1 MTVSLLRSENCRK
14 LGREA
19 LKSRTCSIPV
29 RINPKPSW
37 NDEHLAIIKKMLKNV
52 TILLRADLQGWLN
65 GLRRG
70 GETWRKAA
78 LKGIGYLVFIVALSV
93 LGNSLFTHLRLTEAE
108 PTLLLG
114 VINGFMLFGIIVV
127 AKELMES
134 SLKSLYEAPDTALLH
149 AAPIQPVAI
158 FGYKFIHLTITRF
171 LSIFCFLG
179 PPWVAFGLIFGLPWH
194 FYVVLFPVCL
204 CLLVMIAS
212 YVTISVMLI
221 ARFFS
226 SGWLL
231 ATLKVLG
238 TAIGVTVGFL
248 LSLTLFFE
256 FEPIHIKQLLLNWAS
271 ERTADTA
278 ASWYPHEWIGK
289 LLLSWVTES
298 TIGVRL
304 RWALGGFGGS
314 LAAAGVATL
323 VAQLIYQ
330 RGWENIRHLKAKRKP
345 VRSTNGSKASHLER
359 MRRTLGRGKIR
370 SMMLKDFLI
379 FVRHSGRLIAIVMLT
394 LFLVVHIAILL
405 VHEGSADTNAGL
417 VLTVQI
423 VLYSM
428 LITFGISCNGLRDEA
443 KTWWML
449 KASPVTPKLVFTS
462 KFLTALLCAL
472 VYAEFW
478 SLFAVCLLR
487 IPRDAWIPVMLTPIL
502 TLPTACAL
510 NTAIGTLPWMAE
522 LTHQPKPILRALTFT
537 VTLIIDVALVL
548 APVIAWYT
556 ESLIAFVGLVIL
568 FAGVFGISYR
578 WGIGNL
584 RRLLVAQ

>member
-1 MTVSLLRSENCRK
+1 
-14 LGREA
+14 
-19 LKSRTCSIPV
+19 
-29 RINPKPSW
+29 
-37 NDEHLAIIKKMLKNV
+37 MLKNV

-65 GLRRG
+65 GLRYG
-70 GETWRKAA
+70 GEAWRKAA

-108 PTLLLG
+108 PTLTLG
-114 VINGFMLFGIIVV
+114 VINGFIVFGIIVV

-149 AAPIQPVAI
+149 AAPIQPIAI
-158 FGYKFIHLTITRF
+158 FGYKFIHLTIARF
-171 LSIFCFLG
+171 LSILCFLG
-179 PPWVAFGLIFGLPWH
+179 PPWIAFGLIFELPWH
-194 FYVVLFPVCL
+194 FYAVLFPVCL

-231 ATLKVLG
+231 GTLKVLG
-238 TAIGVTVGFL
+238 TAIGVAVGFL

-256 FEPIHIKQLLLNWAS
+256 FEPIHIKQFLLNWAS
-271 ERTADTA
+271 ERTTDTTA
-278 ASWYPHEWIGK
+278 AWYPHEWIGK

-298 TIGVRL
+298 AIGIRL

-314 LAAAGVATL
+314 LVSAGVATL
-323 VAQLIYQ
+323 VAQLTYQ
-330 RGWENIRHLKAKRKP
+330 RGWENIRQLKSKRKP
-345 VRSTNGSKASHLER
+345 VRSTNDSKTSHLER
-359 MRRTLGRGKIR
+359 MRRVLGRGKVR

-405 VHEGSADTNAGL
+405 VHGGGADANAGL

-449 KASPVTPKLVFTS
+449 KAAPVTPKLVFTS

-472 VYAEFW
+472 IYAEFW
-478 SLFAVCLLR
+478 SLFAVGLLR
-487 IPRDAWIPVMLTPIL
+487 IPGNAMILVMLTPIL
-502 TLPTACAL
+502 TLPSACAV

-522 LTHQPKPILRALTFT
+522 LTHQPKPVLRVLTFT
-537 VTLIIDVALVL
+537 VTLMVDIVLVL

-556 ESLIAFVGLVIL
+556 ESLVVFIGLVIL
-568 FAGVFGISYR
+568 LAGVFAMSYR

-584 RRLLVAQ
+584 RRLLVAQQ

>member
-1 MTVSLLRSENCRK
+1 
-14 LGREA
+14 
-19 LKSRTCSIPV
+19 
-29 RINPKPSW
+29 
-37 NDEHLAIIKKMLKNV
+37 MLKNV
-52 TILLRADLQGWLN
+52 IILLRADLQGWLN
-65 GLRRG
+65 GLRHG
-70 GETWRKAA
+70 GEAWRKAV

-108 PTLLLG
+108 PTLMLG
-114 VINGFMLFGIIVV
+114 VINGFMVFGIIVV

-134 SLKSLYEAPDTALLH
+134 SLKSLYEAPDTGLLH
-149 AAPIQPVAI
+149 AAPIQPVTI

-171 LSIFCFLG
+171 LSILCFFG
-179 PPWVAFGLIFGLPWH
+179 PPWVAFGLIFELPWH
-194 FYVVLFPVCL
+194 FYVILFPVCL

-212 YVTISVMLI
+212 YVAISVMLI

-256 FEPIHIKQLLLNWAS
+256 FEPIHIKQFLLNWAS
-271 ERTADTA
+271 ERKANTT

-298 TIGVRL
+298 TIAVRL
-304 RWALGGFGGS
+304 RWALGGIGGS
-314 LAAAGVATL
+314 LAAAGMATL

-330 RGWENIRHLKAKRKP
+330 RGWENIRQLKVSKRRP
-345 VRSTNGSKASHLER
+345 MRSTVVPQVASIDLRQSKTSHLER
-359 MRRTLGRGKIR
+359 MWRTLGRGRIR

-379 FVRHSGRLIAIVMLT
+379 FVRHSGRLIAIAMLT
-394 LFLVVHIAILL
+394 LFLVVHIAILFMQ
-405 VHEGSADTNAGL
+405 EGHADVNAGL

-449 KASPVTPKLVFTS
+449 KVSPVTPKLVFTS

-472 VYAEFW
+472 IYAEFW
-478 SLFAVCLLR
+478 SVFAVSLLR
-487 IPRDAWIPVMLTPIL
+487 IPKDAWIPAMLTPVL
-502 TLPTACAL
+502 TLPTACAV
-510 NTAIGTLPWMAE
+510 NTTIGTLPWMAE
-522 LTHQPKPILRALTFT
+522 LTHQPKPILRVLTFT
-537 VTLIIDVALVL
+537 ATLIVDIALVL

-556 ESLIAFVGLVIL
+556 ESFIAFIGLVIL
-568 FAGVFGISYR
+568 LAGVFAISYR

-584 RRLLVAQ
+584 RRLLIAWQ

>member
-1 MTVSLLRSENCRK
+1 
-14 LGREA
+14 
-19 LKSRTCSIPV
+19 
-29 RINPKPSW
+29 
-37 NDEHLAIIKKMLKNV
+37 MLKNV
-52 TILLRADLQGWLN
+52 IILLRADLQGWLN
-65 GLRRG
+65 GLMRG
-70 GETWRKAA
+70 GEAWRKAA
-78 LKGIGYLVFIVALSV
+78 LKGVGYLVFIVALSV

-108 PTLLLG
+108 PTLLLS
-114 VINGFMLFGIIVV
+114 VINGFMVFGIIVV

-171 LSIFCFLG
+171 LSILCFLG

-194 FYVVLFPVCL
+194 FYAVLFPVCL
-204 CLLVMIAS
+204 CLLLMIAG

-238 TAIGVTVGFL
+238 TAVGVTVGFL

-256 FEPIHIKQLLLNWAS
+256 FEPIRIKQLLLNWAS
-271 ERTADTA
+271 ERTTDTT

-298 TIGVRL
+298 TIGIRL

-330 RGWENIRHLKAKRKP
+330 RGWENIRQLKVSKRKP
-345 VRSTNGSKASHLER
+345 VRSTNDSKASHLER
-359 MRRTLGRGKIR
+359 LRRTLGRGKIR

-405 VHEGSADTNAGL
+405 VQEGSADTNAGL

-449 KASPVTPKLVFTS
+449 KAAPVTPKLVFTS

-472 VYAEFW
+472 IYAEFW
-478 SLFAVCLLR
+478 SLFAVGTLR
-487 IPRDAWIPVMLTPIL
+487 IPREAWIPVMLTPIL

-522 LTHQPKPILRALTFT
+522 LTHQPKPILRVLTFT

-556 ESLIAFVGLVIL
+556 ENVIAFVGLVIL
-568 FAGVFGISYR
+568 LAGVFGISYR

-584 RRLLVAQ
+584 RKLLVAQQSF

>member
-1 MTVSLLRSENCRK
+1 
-14 LGREA
+14 
-19 LKSRTCSIPV
+19 
-29 RINPKPSW
+29 
-37 NDEHLAIIKKMLKNV
+37 MLKNV
-52 TILLRADLQGWLN
+52 VILLRADLQGWLN
-65 GLRRG
+65 GLMRG
-70 GETWRKAA
+70 GEAWRKAA
-78 LKGIGYLVFIVALSV
+78 LKGVGYLVFIVALSV

-108 PTLLLG
+108 PTLLLS
-114 VINGFMLFGIIVV
+114 VINGFMVFGIIVV

-171 LSIFCFLG
+171 LSILCFLG

-194 FYVVLFPVCL
+194 FYAVLFPVCL
-204 CLLVMIAS
+204 CLLVMIAG

-238 TAIGVTVGFL
+238 TAVGVTVGFL

-256 FEPIHIKQLLLNWAS
+256 FEPIRIKQLLLNWAS
-271 ERTADTA
+271 ERTTDTT

-304 RWALGGFGGS
+304 RWALGGIGGS
-314 LAAAGVATL
+314 LAAVGMATL

-330 RGWENIRHLKAKRKP
+330 RGWENIRQLKVSKRKP
-345 VRSTNGSKASHLER
+345 VRSTNDSKASHLER
-359 MRRTLGRGKIR
+359 LRRTIGRGKIR

-405 VHEGSADTNAGL
+405 VQEGSADTNAGL

-449 KASPVTPKLVFTS
+449 KAAPVTPKLVFTS

-472 VYAEFW
+472 IYAEFW
-478 SLFAVCLLR
+478 SLFAVGTLR
-487 IPRDAWIPVMLTPIL
+487 IPRESWIPVMLTPIL

-522 LTHQPKPILRALTFT
+522 LTHQPKPILRVLTFT

-548 APVIAWYT
+548 APVIAWYM

-568 FAGVFGISYR
+568 LAGVFGISYR

-584 RRLLVAQ
+584 RKLLVAQQSF

>member
-1 MTVSLLRSENCRK
+1 MLRDV
-14 LGREA
+14 
-19 LKSRTCSIPV
+19 I
-29 RINPKPSW
+29 
-37 NDEHLAIIKKMLKNV
+37 
-52 TILLRADLQGWLN
+52 ILLRADLQGWLN
-65 GLRRG
+65 GLSRG
-70 GETWRKAA
+70 GEAWRKAA
-78 LKGIGYLVFIVALSV
+78 LKGVGYLVFIVALSV
-93 LGNSLFTHLRLTEAE
+93 LGNSLFAHLRRTEAE
-108 PTLLLG
+108 PRLLLG

-149 AAPIQPVAI
+149 AAPIQPLAI
-158 FGYKFIHLTITRF
+158 FGYKFIHLTLTRF
-171 LSIFCFLG
+171 LSILCFLG
-179 PPWVAFGLIFGLPWH
+179 PPWVAFGLIFELPWH
-194 FYVVLFPVCL
+194 FYAVLFPVCV
-204 CLLVMIAS
+204 CLLLMIAS
-212 YVTISVMLI
+212 YVTVSVMVI

-238 TAIGVTVGFL
+238 TAIGVAVGFL

-256 FEPIHIKQLLLNWAS
+256 FEPIHLKQLLLDWAS
-271 ERTADTA
+271 ERTTDTTA
-278 ASWYPHEWIGK
+278 AWYPHEWIGK
-289 LLLSWVTES
+289 LLLSWMTES

-304 RWALGGFGGS
+304 RWALGGVGGS
-314 LAAAGVATL
+314 LTAVGVAVL
-323 VAQLIYQ
+323 VAQLMYQ
-330 RGWENIRHLKAKRKP
+330 RGWENIRQLKVSKRKS
-345 VRSTNGSKASHLER
+345 VRRTNASQASYLER
-359 MRRTLGRGKIR
+359 MRLAIGRGKIR

-379 FVRHSGRLIAIVMLT
+379 FVRHSGRLIAIAMLT

-405 VHEGSADTNAGL
+405 VQEGSADTNAGL

-449 KASPVTPKLVFTS
+449 KAAPVTPRLVFTS
-462 KFLTALLCAL
+462 KFLTAFLCAL

-487 IPRDAWIPVMLTPIL
+487 MPKDTWMPVLLTPLL

-510 NTAIGTLPWMAE
+510 NTAVGTLSWMAE
-522 LTHQPKPILRALTFT
+522 LTTTLSKTRKPILRVLTFT
-537 VTLIIDVALVL
+537 VTLIVDVTLVL
-548 APVIAWYT
+548 AVVIAWYT
-556 ESLIAFVGLVIL
+556 GSLVVFVGLVIL
-568 FAGVFGISYR
+568 LVGVFGISYR

-584 RRLLVAQ
+584 RKLLVAQQFF

>member
-1 MTVSLLRSENCRK
+1 
-14 LGREA
+14 
-19 LKSRTCSIPV
+19 
-29 RINPKPSW
+29 
-37 NDEHLAIIKKMLKNV
+37 MLKNV
-52 TILLRADLQGWLN
+52 IILLRADLQGWLN
-65 GLRRG
+65 SLRHG
-70 GETWRKAA
+70 GEAWRKAV
-78 LKGIGYLVFIVALSV
+78 LKGIGYLVFIAALSV
-93 LGNSLFTHLRLTEAE
+93 LGNSLFAHLRLTEAE
-108 PTLLLG
+108 PTLMLG
-114 VINGFMLFGIIVV
+114 VINGFMVFGIIVV

-149 AAPIQPVAI
+149 AAPIQPVTI

-171 LSIFCFLG
+171 LSILCFLG
-179 PPWVAFGLIFGLPWH
+179 PPWVAFGLIFELPWH

-212 YVTISVMLI
+212 YVAISVMLI

-238 TAIGVTVGFL
+238 TGIGVTVGFL

-256 FEPIHIKQLLLNWAS
+256 FEPIHIKQFLLNWAS
-271 ERTADTA
+271 ERKADTTT
-278 ASWYPHEWIGK
+278 SWYPHEWIGK

-298 TIGVRL
+298 TIAVRL
-304 RWALGGFGGS
+304 RWALGGIGGS
-314 LAAAGVATL
+314 LAAAGMATL

-330 RGWENIRHLKAKRKP
+330 RGWEKIRQLKVSKRRP
-345 VRSTNGSKASHLER
+345 MRSTVVPQAASIDSRQSKTSHLER
-359 MRRTLGRGKIR
+359 MWRTLGRGRIR

-379 FVRHSGRLIAIVMLT
+379 FVRHSGRLIAIAMLT
-394 LFLVVHIAILL
+394 LFLVVHIAILFMQ
-405 VHEGSADTNAGL
+405 EGHADVNAGL

-449 KASPVTPKLVFTS
+449 KVSPVTPKLVFTS

-472 VYAEFW
+472 IYAEFW
-478 SLFAVCLLR
+478 SVFAVSLLR
-487 IPRDAWIPVMLTPIL
+487 IPKDAWIPAMLTPVL
-502 TLPTACAL
+502 TLPTACAV
-510 NTAIGTLPWMAE
+510 NTTIGTLPWMAE
-522 LTHQPKPILRALTFT
+522 LTHQPKPILRVLTFT
-537 VTLIIDVALVL
+537 ATLIVDIALVL

-556 ESLIAFVGLVIL
+556 ESFIAFIGLVIL
-568 FAGVFGISYR
+568 LAGVFAISYR
-578 WGIGNL
+578 WGIRNL
-584 RRLLVAQ
+584 RRLLIAQQ

>member
-1 MTVSLLRSENCRK
+1 
-14 LGREA
+14 
-19 LKSRTCSIPV
+19 
-29 RINPKPSW
+29 
-37 NDEHLAIIKKMLKNV
+37 MLKNV
-52 TILLRADLQGWLN
+52 TILLRADWQGWLN
-65 GLRRG
+65 GLRYGR
-70 GETWRKAA
+70 EAWRKTA

-108 PTLLLG
+108 PTLMLS
-114 VINGFMLFGIIVV
+114 VINGFMVFGIIVV

-134 SLKSLYEAPDTALLH
+134 SLKSLYEAPDTTLLH
-149 AAPIQPVAI
+149 AAPIQPIAI
-158 FGYKFIHLTITRF
+158 FGYKFIHLTIARF
-171 LSIFCFLG
+171 LSILCFLG
-179 PPWVAFGLIFGLPWH
+179 PPWVAFGLIFELPWH
-194 FYVVLFPVCL
+194 FYAVLFPVCL
-204 CLLVMIAS
+204 CLLLMIAS

-231 ATLKVLG
+231 ATLKMLG

-256 FEPIHIKQLLLNWAS
+256 FEPIHIKQFLLNWAS
-271 ERTADTA
+271 ERTTDTT

-304 RWALGGFGGS
+304 RWALGGISGS
-314 LAAAGVATL
+314 LAAVGMATF

-330 RGWENIRHLKAKRKP
+330 RGWENIRQLKVSKRKP
-345 VRSTNGSKASHLER
+345 LRSTDDSKASHLER
-359 MRRTLGRGKIR
+359 MWRTLGRGRIR

-379 FVRHSGRLIAIVMLT
+379 FVRHSGRLIAVVMLT
-394 LFLVVHIAILL
+394 LFLVIHIAILFA
-405 VHEGSADTNAGL
+405 HEGSADVNAGL

-472 VYAEFW
+472 IYAEFW

-487 IPRDAWIPVMLTPIL
+487 IPRDAWIPMLLTPVL
-502 TLPTACAL
+502 TLPTACAM

-522 LTHQPKPILRALTFT
+522 LTHEPKPILRVLTFT
-537 VTLIIDVALVL
+537 VTLIVDVVLVL

-556 ESLIAFVGLVIL
+556 ESFIAFIGLVIL
-568 FAGVFGISYR
+568 LVGVFALSYR

-584 RRLLVAQ
+584 RRLLIAQQ

>member
-1 MTVSLLRSENCRK
+1 
-14 LGREA
+14 
-19 LKSRTCSIPV
+19 
-29 RINPKPSW
+29 
-37 NDEHLAIIKKMLKNV
+37 MLKNV
-52 TILLRADLQGWLN
+52 IILLRADLQGWLN
-65 GLRRG
+65 GVRRG
-70 GETWRKAA
+70 GEAWRKAA

-108 PTLLLG
+108 PTLMLG
-114 VINGFMLFGIIVV
+114 VINGFMIFGIIVV

-149 AAPIQPVAI
+149 AAPIQPVGI

-171 LSIFCFLG
+171 LSILCFLG
-179 PPWVAFGLIFGLPWH
+179 PPWVAFGLIFELPWH

-212 YVTISVMLI
+212 YVAISVMLI

-256 FEPIHIKQLLLNWAS
+256 FEPIHIKQFLLNWAS
-271 ERTADTA
+271 ERKADTT

-289 LLLSWVTES
+289 LLLSWVAES
-298 TIGVRL
+298 TIAVRL
-304 RWALGGFGGS
+304 RWALGGIGGS
-314 LAAAGVATL
+314 LAAAGMATL

-330 RGWENIRHLKAKRKP
+330 RGWENIRQLKVSKR
-345 VRSTNGSKASHLER
+345 RSVQNTVVPQVSSIDLRHSKASHLKR
-359 MRRTLGRGKIR
+359 MWRTLRRGRIQ

-379 FVRHSGRLIAIVMLT
+379 FVRHSGRLIAIAMLT
-394 LFLVVHIAILL
+394 LFLVVHIAILF
-405 VHEGSADTNAGL
+405 VQEGNADVNAGL

-449 KASPVTPKLVFTS
+449 KVSPVTPKLVFTS

-472 VYAEFW
+472 IYAEFW
-478 SLFAVCLLR
+478 SVFAVGLLR
-487 IPRDAWIPVMLTPIL
+487 IPKDAWIPAMLTPVL
-502 TLPTACAL
+502 TLPTACAV
-510 NTAIGTLPWMAE
+510 NTTIGTLPWMAE
-522 LTHQPKPILRALTFT
+522 LTHQPKPILRVLTFT
-537 VTLIIDVALVL
+537 VTLIVDIALVL
-548 APVIAWYT
+548 APVIVWYT
-556 ESLIAFVGLVIL
+556 ESFVAFIGLVIL
-568 FAGVFGISYR
+568 LAGIFAISCR

-584 RRLLVAQ
+584 RRLLIARQ

>member
-1 MTVSLLRSENCRK
+1 
-14 LGREA
+14 
-19 LKSRTCSIPV
+19 
-29 RINPKPSW
+29 
-37 NDEHLAIIKKMLKNV
+37 MLKNV
-52 TILLRADLQGWLN
+52 TILLKADWQGWLN
-65 GLRRG
+65 GFRYG
-70 GETWRKAA
+70 GEAWRKAA

-93 LGNSLFTHLRLTEAE
+93 LGHSLFTHLRLTEAE
-108 PTLLLG
+108 PTLMLS
-114 VINGFMLFGIIVV
+114 VINGFMVFGIIVV

-134 SLKSLYEAPDTALLH
+134 SLKSLYEAPDTTLLH
-149 AAPIQPVAI
+149 AAPIQPIAI
-158 FGYKFIHLTITRF
+158 FGYKFIHLTIARF
-171 LSIFCFLG
+171 LSILCFLG
-179 PPWVAFGLIFGLPWH
+179 PPWVAFGLIFELPWH
-194 FYVVLFPVCL
+194 FYAVLFPVCL
-204 CLLVMIAS
+204 CLLLMIAS

-231 ATLKVLG
+231 ATLKMLG

-256 FEPIHIKQLLLNWAS
+256 FEPIHIKQFLLNWAS
-271 ERTADTA
+271 ERTTDTT

-304 RWALGGFGGS
+304 RWALGGISGS
-314 LAAAGVATL
+314 LAAVGMATL

-330 RGWENIRHLKAKRKP
+330 RGWENIRQLKVSKRKP
-345 VRSTNGSKASHLER
+345 LRSTDDAKASHVER
-359 MRRTLGRGKIR
+359 MWRTLGRGRIR

-379 FVRHSGRLIAIVMLT
+379 FVRHSGRLIAVVMLT
-394 LFLVVHIAILL
+394 LFLVIHIAILFA
-405 VHEGSADTNAGL
+405 HEGSADVNAGL

-462 KFLTALLCAL
+462 KCLTALLCAL
-472 VYAEFW
+472 IYAEFW

-487 IPRDAWIPVMLTPIL
+487 IPRDAWIPVLLTPVL
-502 TLPTACAL
+502 TLPTACAM

-522 LTHQPKPILRALTFT
+522 LTHEPKPILRVLTFT
-537 VTLIIDVALVL
+537 VTLIVDVVLVL

-556 ESLIAFVGLVIL
+556 ESFIAFIGLVIL
-568 FAGVFGISYR
+568 LVGVFALSYR

-584 RRLLVAQ
+584 RRLLIAQQ

>member
-1 MTVSLLRSENCRK
+1 MLR
-14 LGREA
+14 
-19 LKSRTCSIPV
+19 
-29 RINPKPSW
+29 
-37 NDEHLAIIKKMLKNV
+37 NV
-52 TILLRADLQGWLN
+52 IILLRADLQGWLN
-65 GLRRG
+65 GLSRG
-70 GETWRKAA
+70 GEAWRKAA
-78 LKGIGYLVFIVALSV
+78 LKGVGYLVFIVALSV
-93 LGNSLFTHLRLTEAE
+93 LGNSLFAHLRRTEAE
-108 PTLLLG
+108 PRLLLG

-149 AAPIQPVAI
+149 AAPIQPLAI
-158 FGYKFIHLTITRF
+158 FGYKFIHLTLTRF
-171 LSIFCFLG
+171 LSILCFLG
-179 PPWVAFGLIFGLPWH
+179 PPWVAFGLIFELPWH
-194 FYVVLFPVCL
+194 FYAVLFPVCV
-204 CLLVMIAS
+204 CLLLMIAS
-212 YVTISVMLI
+212 YVTVSVMLI

-238 TAIGVTVGFL
+238 TAIGVAVGFL

-256 FEPIHIKQLLLNWAS
+256 FEPIHLKQLLLDWAS
-271 ERTADTA
+271 ERTADTT

-304 RWALGGFGGS
+304 RWALGGVGGS
-314 LAAAGVATL
+314 LTAVGVAVL
-323 VAQLIYQ
+323 VAQLMYQ
-330 RGWENIRHLKAKRKP
+330 RGWENIRQLKVSKRKS
-345 VRSTNGSKASHLER
+345 VRRTNASQASYLER
-359 MRRTLGRGKIR
+359 MRLAIGRGKIR

-379 FVRHSGRLIAIVMLT
+379 FVRHSGRLIAIAMLT

-405 VHEGSADTNAGL
+405 VQEGSADTNAGL

-449 KASPVTPKLVFTS
+449 KAAPVTPRLVFTS
-462 KFLTALLCAL
+462 KFLTAFLCAL

-487 IPRDAWIPVMLTPIL
+487 MPKDTWMPVLLTPLL

-510 NTAIGTLPWMAE
+510 NTAVGTLSWMAE
-522 LTHQPKPILRALTFT
+522 LTTTLSKTRKPILRVLTFT

-548 APVIAWYT
+548 AVVIAWYT
-556 ESLIAFVGLVIL
+556 ESFVVFVGLVIL
-568 FAGVFGISYR
+568 LVGVFGISYR

-584 RRLLVAQ
+584 HKLLVAQQFF

>member
-1 MTVSLLRSENCRK
+1 MR
-14 LGREA
+14 
-19 LKSRTCSIPV
+19 
-29 RINPKPSW
+29 
-37 NDEHLAIIKKMLKNV
+37 NV
-52 TILLRADLQGWLN
+52 IILLKADWQGWLN

-70 GETWRKAA
+70 GEAWRRAA
-78 LKGIGYLVFIVALSV
+78 LKGVGYLVFIVALSV

-114 VINGFMLFGIIVV
+114 VINGFMVFGIIVV

-158 FGYKFIHLTITRF
+158 FGYKLIHLTLTRF
-171 LSIFCFLG
+171 LSILCFLG
-179 PPWVAFGLIFGLPWH
+179 PPWVAFGLIFELPWH
-194 FYVVLFPVCL
+194 FYAVLFPVCL
-204 CLLVMIAS
+204 CLLLMIAS

-231 ATLKVLG
+231 GTLKVLG

-248 LSLTLFFE
+248 LSLTLFFQ
-256 FEPIHIKQLLLNWAS
+256 FEPIHIKQFLLDWAS
-271 ERTADTA
+271 RRTADATA
-278 ASWYPHEWIGK
+278 AWYPHEWIGK

-304 RWALGGFGGS
+304 RWALGGVGGS
-314 LAAAGVATL
+314 FAAAGAAIL

-330 RGWENIRHLKAKRKP
+330 RGWENIRQLKVSKRKP
-345 VRSTNGSKASHLER
+345 VRSTIVPQTPIGSRQSKASLLER
-359 MRRTLGRGKIR
+359 IRRTLGRGKIR
-370 SMMLKDFLI
+370 SMVLKDFLI
-379 FVRHSGRLIAIVMLT
+379 FARHSGRLIAIVMLT

-405 VHEGSADTNAGL
+405 VQEGSADVNAGL

-428 LITFGISCNGLRDEA
+428 LITFGISCNGFRDET

-462 KFLTALLCAL
+462 KFLTAFLCAL

-478 SLFAVCLLR
+478 SLFAVCLLQ
-487 IPRDAWIPVMLTPIL
+487 IPKDAWMPVMLTPIL

-510 NTAIGTLPWMAE
+510 NTAIGTLSWMAE
-522 LTHQPKPILRALTFT
+522 LTHQPKPVLRVLTFT

-548 APVIAWYT
+548 ALVIAWYT
-556 ESLIAFVGLVIL
+556 GSLIAFIGLVIL
-568 FAGVFGISYR
+568 LAGVFGISYR

-584 RRLLVAQ
+584 RKLLVAQQFL

>member
-1 MTVSLLRSENCRK
+1 MLR
-14 LGREA
+14 
-19 LKSRTCSIPV
+19 
-29 RINPKPSW
+29 
-37 NDEHLAIIKKMLKNV
+37 NV
-52 TILLRADLQGWLN
+52 VILLRADLQGWLN

-70 GETWRKAA
+70 GEAWRKVA
-78 LKGIGYLVFIVALSV
+78 LKGVGYLVFIVALSV
-93 LGNSLFTHLRLTEAE
+93 LGNSLFAHLRLTEAE

-114 VINGFMLFGIIVV
+114 VINGFMIFGIIVV

-134 SLKSLYEAPDTALLH
+134 SLKGLYEAPDTALLH
-149 AAPIQPVAI
+149 AAPIPPIAI
-158 FGYKFIHLTITRF
+158 FGYKFIHLTLTRF
-171 LSIFCFLG
+171 LSILCFLG
-179 PPWVAFGLIFGLPWH
+179 PPWIAFGLIFELPWH

-204 CLLVMIAS
+204 CLLVMITG

-238 TAIGVTVGFL
+238 TAISVAVGFL

-256 FEPIHIKQLLLNWAS
+256 FEPIHLKQLLLDWAS
-271 ERTADTA
+271 ERTTDTT

-304 RWALGGFGGS
+304 RWAFGGIGGS
-314 LAAAGVATL
+314 LGAVGVATL

-330 RGWENIRHLKAKRKP
+330 RGWENIRQLKVSKRKS
-345 VRSTNGSKASHLER
+345 VRSTNDSKTSLLER
-359 MRRTLGRGKIR
+359 MRRTFGRGKIR

-405 VHEGSADTNAGL
+405 VQEGSADTNAGL

-428 LITFGISCNGLRDEA
+428 LITYGISCNGLRDEA

-449 KASPVTPKLVFTS
+449 KAAPVTPKLVFTS

-478 SLFAVCLLR
+478 SLFAVGLLQ
-487 IPRDAWIPVMLTPIL
+487 IPRNAWMPVMLTPLL

-510 NTAIGTLPWMAE
+510 NTAVGTLSWMAE
-522 LTHQPKPILRALTFT
+522 LTHWGNTLSGTPKPILRVLTFT

-548 APVIAWYT
+548 ALVIAWYT
-556 ESLIAFVGLVIL
+556 ESLVVFVGLVIL
-568 FAGVFGISYR
+568 LAVVFGISYR
-578 WGIGNL
+578 WGIENL
-584 RRLLVAQ
+584 RKLLVAQE

>member
-1 MTVSLLRSENCRK
+1 
-14 LGREA
+14 
-19 LKSRTCSIPV
+19 
-29 RINPKPSW
+29 
-37 NDEHLAIIKKMLKNV
+37 MLKNV

-65 GLRRG
+65 GLRYD
-70 GETWRKAA
+70 GEAWRKAA

-134 SLKSLYEAPDTALLH
+134 SLRSLYEAPDTALLH

-171 LSIFCFLG
+171 LSILCFLG

-194 FYVVLFPVCL
+194 FYAVLFPVCL

-231 ATLKVLG
+231 ATLKVFG

-248 LSLTLFFE
+248 LSLTLFFG
-256 FEPIHIKQLLLNWAS
+256 FEPIHIKQLLLKWAS
-271 ERTADTA
+271 ERTADTT

-304 RWALGGFGGS
+304 RWALGGISGS
-314 LAAAGVATL
+314 LAAAGMATL

-330 RGWENIRHLKAKRKP
+330 RGWENIRQLKVSKRRP
-345 VRSTNGSKASHLER
+345 VRSTDDSKASHLER
-359 MRRTLGRGKIR
+359 MWRTLGRGRIR

-379 FVRHSGRLIAIVMLT
+379 FVRHSGRLIAVVMLT
-394 LFLVVHIAILL
+394 LFLVIHIAILFA
-405 VHEGSADTNAGL
+405 HEGSADVNAGL

-472 VYAEFW
+472 IYAEFW
-478 SLFAVCLLR
+478 SLFAVGLLR
-487 IPRDAWIPVMLTPIL
+487 IPRDAWIPVLLTPIL
-502 TLPTACAL
+502 TLPTACAV

-522 LTHQPKPILRALTFT
+522 LTHQPKPILRVLTFT
-537 VTLIIDVALVL
+537 VTLIVDVVLVL

-556 ESLIAFVGLVIL
+556 ESFIAFIGLVIL
-568 FAGVFGISYR
+568 FAGVFALSYR

-584 RRLLVAQ
+584 RRLLVAQQFF